1 MFATISF
8 LLINNKSKK
17 RFFHHSIVLN
27 NIIKYIVAA
36 LPLPPLCLT
45 SFPFQYNCTLTAIHL
60 TYHIHTTC
68 LYIFYCIKRN
78 NI

>member
-36 LPLPPLCLT
+36 LPLPPLSLT
-45 SFPFQYNCTLTAIHL
+45 SFLFQYDCKLTVLHL
-60 TYHIHTTC
+60 TYPIHITC